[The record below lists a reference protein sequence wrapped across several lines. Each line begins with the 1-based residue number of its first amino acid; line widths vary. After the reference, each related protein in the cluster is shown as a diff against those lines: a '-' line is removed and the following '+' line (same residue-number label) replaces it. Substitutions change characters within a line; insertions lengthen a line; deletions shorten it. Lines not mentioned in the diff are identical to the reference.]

1 MTTKKQSS
9 KIEAAK
15 VRRAQIVKLK
25 LAGYNDVLIGEN
37 LKISPYRVRK
47 EFKSALEKMNDESDN
62 ALKTYRNTIFQRYE
76 SMYAKLYPKIMQEQI
91 DYDALNACLKIME
104 GQRRMV
110 GVDTPNNQINIDNR
124 QQTNNIEV
132 HDTIDYRKEMKKRIE
147 SYIENIKS
155 GKDKEPSNII
165 DQN

>member
-1 MTTKKQSS
+1 
-9 KIEAAK
+9 
-15 VRRAQIVKLK
+15 
-25 LAGYNDVLIGEN
+25 
-37 LKISPYRVRK
+37 
-47 EFKSALEKMNDESDN
+47 
-62 ALKTYRNTIFQRYE
+62 
-76 SMYAKLYPKIMQEQI
+76 MYAKLYPKIMQEQI